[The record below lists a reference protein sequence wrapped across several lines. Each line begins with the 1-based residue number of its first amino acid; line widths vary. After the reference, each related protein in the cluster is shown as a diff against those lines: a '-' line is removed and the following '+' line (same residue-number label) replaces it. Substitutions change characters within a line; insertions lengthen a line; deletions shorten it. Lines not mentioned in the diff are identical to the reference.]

1 MVGALVSVTAF
12 RIATGGPLNAEVS
25 PWNAIFASRLML
37 LAARVAVLAFIA
49 YAMASMLASV
59 RRGQWLTRVGPV
71 EVAASSQRL
80 GASHE
85 AASATARW
93 LAEENQRLDREVTE
107 LRRVLDGVDSEIP

>member
-1 MVGALVSVTAF
+1 
-12 RIATGGPLNAEVS
+12 
-25 PWNAIFASRLML
+25 ML

-85 AASATARW
+85 EASATARW
-93 LAEENQRLDREVTE
+93 LAEENQRLD
-107 LRRVLDGVDSEIP
+107 P